1 MMSLI
6 SLRWRLIWSLILLQV
21 VVGSLVLGGFIGL
34 AWVLGRVVDETGQ
47 ETVAVIQRA
56 LSRDAQGQLTM
67 APTHEFQRL
76 QKADPPFWFIARDAK
91 GQEVRQGDVPPK
103 YAALIGALDGLERLG
118 IEPAADNTQPKA
130 RFERV
135 ESSAGPVNVLAQTG
149 GPLTVKNTL
158 KGTGIVFLILV
169 APMALLTSL
178 GVILATPFVVKRGL
192 RGVVATAEHAESID
206 VHERTTRLPLDN
218 VASEIRPLVNAVN
231 RAFDRLNEGYDR
243 QERFLADAAHELR
256 TPITTLQIHLEGLP
270 SGPLKVNLMQAS
282 ARLAT
287 LAEQLLDLQ
296 RLDHIASHD
305 QQVDLKAL
313 CERAAA
319 DIALLA
325 IMNRCTLSVDAPR
338 TLMVR
343 GDAPSLERALANL
356 IQNAIEHG
364 GQGCDIQVR
373 LSEPSCIEVLDSGPG
388 IPEADRERVV
398 APFHRLVPRGRGAGL
413 GLHLVAEVARLHGGQ
428 LTIGSS
434 ESGGAKMRLELNLDD
449 RTLGSLVRKTTAPRL
464 VPASPRL

>member
-1 MMSLI
+1 MSLL
-6 SLRWRLIWSLILLQV
+6 SLRWRLIWSLIMLQV
-21 VVGSLVLGGFIGL
+21 VVGSLVMGGFLGL
-34 AWVLGRVVDETGQ
+34 AWSLGRVVDETGQ
-47 ETVAVIQRA
+47 ETVAAIQRA
-56 LSRDAQGQLTM
+56 LVRGADGTLSAE
-67 APTHEFQRL
+67 PTPELQRL
-76 QKADPPFWFIARDAK
+76 QKADPPLWFIVRDEHGAQLRHGEVPAGYARLFEGLLG
-91 GQEVRQGDVPPK
+91 GQG
-103 YAALIGALDGLERLG
+103 G
-118 IEPAADNTQPKA
+118 IERVAVNPENDSTRPKA

-135 ESSAGPVNVLAQTG
+135 VSRAGPVEVMAQTG
-149 GPLTVKNTL
+149 GPLTVRNTL
-158 KGTGIVFLILV
+158 KGTGIAFLFLV
-169 APMALLTSL
+169 APMALVTCL

-192 RGVVATAEHAESID
+192 KGVVATAEHAEGID
-206 VHERTTRLPLDN
+206 VHERTTRLPLAN

-256 TPITTLQIHLEGLP
+256 TPITTLQIHIEGLP
-270 SGPLKVNLMQAS
+270 NDLLKVKLMQAS

-296 RLDHIASHD
+296 RLDRIASQD
-305 QQVDLKAL
+305 RQQVDLKAL
-313 CERAAA
+313 CERMAA
-319 DIALLA
+319 DIAPLA
-325 IMNRCTLSVDAPR
+325 VMNRCTLSVDAPR
-338 TLMVR
+338 PLWVR

-373 LSEPSCIEVLDSGPG
+373 LWEPSGFEVLDSGPG

-434 ESGGAKMRLELNLDD
+434 ESGGAKMRFELNL
-449 RTLGSLVRKTTAPRL
+449 GA
-464 VPASPRL
+464 

>member
-1 MMSLI
+1 MTLS
-6 SLRWRLIWSLILLQV
+6 SLRWQLIWSLILLQV

-56 LSRDAQGQLTM
+56 AARDAGGKLVMEQTAELK
-67 APTHEFQRL
+67 RL
-76 QKADPPFWFIARDAK
+76 AEADASFWFIARDPA
-91 GQEVRQGDVPPK
+91 GNEVRHGEVPPR
-103 YAALIGALDGLERLG
+103 YDTLMNSFDGLSRMS
-118 IEPAADNTQPKA
+118 IEPANDNTQPKA
-130 RFERV
+130 RFERMDTA
-135 ESSAGPVNVLAQTG
+135 AGPLDVMARTG
-149 GPLTVKNTL
+149 APLTMKNTL
-158 KGTGIVFLILV
+158 KGTGLVFLFLV
-169 APMALLTSL
+169 APMALVTCL

-192 RGVVATAEHAESID
+192 KGVVATAGHAESID
-206 VHERTTRLPLDN
+206 VHERTTRLPLAN

-256 TPITTLQIHLEGLP
+256 TPITTLQIHIEGLP
-270 SGPLKVNLMQAS
+270 GDAPKVKLMQAS

-296 RLDHIASHD
+296 RLDRIVLHD
-305 QQVDLKAL
+305 HEPVDLKAL
-313 CERAAA
+313 CERVAG
-319 DIALLA
+319 DIAPLA
-325 IMNRCTLSVDAPR
+325 ILNRCTLSVDAPR
-338 TLMVR
+338 PLWVR
-343 GDAPSLERALANL
+343 GDAPSLERALTNL

-364 GQGCDIQVR
+364 GQGCDIEVR
-373 LSEPSCIEVLDSGPG
+373 LWEPSGFEVLDSGPG

-434 ESGGAKMRLELNLDD
+434 ESAGAKMRLELNLE
-449 RTLGSLVRKTTAPRL
+449 P
-464 VPASPRL
+464 

>member
-1 MMSLI
+1 MSLSLL

-56 LSRDAQGQLTM
+56 LTRDAAGKLIVV
-67 APTHEFQRL
+67 PTAEFLRL
-76 QKADPPFWFIARDAK
+76 QEGDPGFWFIARDAK
-91 GQEVRQGDVPPK
+91 GAEVRHGDMPPR
-103 YAALIGALDGLERLG
+103 YATLITTLDGMARTA
-118 IEPAADNTQPKA
+118 IEPEKDNTQPKA

-135 ESSAGPVNVLAQTG
+135 ETTAGPVNVLAQTG
-149 GPLTVKNTL
+149 SPLSVKNTL
-158 KGTGIVFLILV
+158 KGTGLVFLFLV

-192 RGVVATAEHAESID
+192 QGVVATAEHAEGID
-206 VHERTTRLPLDN
+206 VHERTTRLPLAN

-270 SGPLKVNLMQAS
+270 NDPLKVKLMQAS

-296 RLDHIASHD
+296 RLDHVVP
-305 QQVDLKAL
+305 QEQPVDLKAL
-313 CERAAA
+313 CERVAA
-319 DIALLA
+319 DIAPLA
-325 IMNRCTLSVDAPR
+325 IQNRCTLSVDAPQA
-338 TLMVR
+338 LMVR
-343 GDAPSLERALANL
+343 GDAPSLERALTNL

-373 LSEPSCIEVLDSGPG
+373 LCAPSCIEVLDSGPG
-388 IPEADRERVV
+388 IPEEDRERVV

-413 GLHLVAEVARLHGGQ
+413 GLHLVAEVARLHRGQ

-434 ESGGAKMRLELNLDD
+434 ESGGAKMRLELNLH
-449 RTLGSLVRKTTAPRL
+449 A
-464 VPASPRL
+464 

>member
-1 MMSLI
+1 MTVRLF

-21 VVGSLVLGGFIGL
+21 VVGSLVMGGFLGL
-34 AWVLGRVVDETGQ
+34 AWMLGRVVDENGQ
-47 ETVAVIQRA
+47 ETVAVIGRA
-56 LSRDAQGQLTM
+56 LVRGADGRLAAESTPELR
-67 APTHEFQRL
+67 RL
-76 QKADPPFWFIARDAK
+76 QEADPPLWFIARD
-91 GQEVRQGDVPPK
+91 GHGSQMRGGDVPSV
-103 YAALIGALDGLERLG
+103 YAALMNAFGDVDRVAINPED
-118 IEPAADNTQPKA
+118 DNTRPKA

-135 ESSAGPVNVLAQTG
+135 ETRAGPVAVMAQTG
-149 GPLTVKNTL
+149 GPLTMKNTL
-158 KGTGIVFLILV
+158 KGTGILFLWLV

-192 RGVVATAEHAESID
+192 QGVVATAEHAEGID
-206 VHERTTRLPLDN
+206 VHERTTRLPLAN

-256 TPITTLQIHLEGLP
+256 TPITTLQIHLDGLP
-270 SGPLKVNLMQAS
+270 NDPLKVKLMQAS

-296 RLDHIASHD
+296 RLDHIELHE

-313 CERAAA
+313 CERVVA
-319 DIALLA
+319 DIAPLA
-325 IMNRCTLSVDAPR
+325 IQNRCTLSVEAPQP
-338 TLMVR
+338 LMVR
-343 GDAPSLERALANL
+343 GDAPSLERALTNL

-364 GQGCDIQVR
+364 GQGCDIQIR
-373 LSEPSCIEVLDSGPG
+373 LCEPSCIEVLDSGPG

-413 GLHLVAEVARLHGGQ
+413 GLHLVAEVARLHRGQ

-434 ESGGAKMRLELNLDD
+434 ESGGAKMRLELNLH
-449 RTLGSLVRKTTAPRL
+449 A
-464 VPASPRL
+464 

>member
-1 MMSLI
+1 MSLSLL

-34 AWVLGRVVDETGQ
+34 AWVAGRMVDETGQ
-47 ETVAVIQRA
+47 ETIAVIQRA
-56 LSRDAQGQLTM
+56 LTRDAQGRLAV
-67 APTHEFQRL
+67 APTSEIRRL
-76 QKADPPFWFIARDAK
+76 DQADGPFWFIARDAA
-91 GQEVRQGDVPPK
+91 GSEVRHGDVPAK
-103 YAALIGALDGLERLG
+103 YADLATTLDGIERLT
-118 IEPAADNTQPKA
+118 IDPSKDNTQPKA

-135 ESSAGPVNVLAQTG
+135 ETDATGPVNVVVQTG
-149 GPLTVKNTL
+149 APLTVKTTL
-158 KGTGIVFLILV
+158 KGTGLVFLFLV
-169 APMALLTSL
+169 APMALVTCL

-192 RGVVATAEHAESID
+192 KGVVATAEHAESID
-206 VHERTTRLPLDN
+206 VHERTTRLPLAN

-256 TPITTLQIHLEGLP
+256 TPITTLQIHLERLP
-270 SGPLKVNLMQAS
+270 YDPLKVKLKQAS

-296 RLDHIASHD
+296 RLDRIASHD
-305 QQVDLKAL
+305 AQVDLKPL
-313 CERAAA
+313 CERVAA
-319 DIALLA
+319 DIAPLA

-338 TLMVR
+338 PLLVR
-343 GDAPSLERALANL
+343 GDAPSLERALTNL

-373 LSEPSCIEVLDSGPG
+373 LWEPSGFEVLDSGPG

-434 ESGGAKMRLELNLDD
+434 ESGGARMRLELNLD
-449 RTLGSLVRKTTAPRL
+449 A
-464 VPASPRL
+464 

>member
-1 MMSLI
+1 MRQGLL

-21 VVGSLVLGGFIGL
+21 VVGTLVMGGFLGL

-47 ETVAVIQRA
+47 ETIAVIQRA
-56 LSRDAQGQLTM
+56 LARGPDGQLVIE
-67 APTHEFQRL
+67 PTPEVQRL
-76 QKADPPFWFIARDAK
+76 READPPFWFIARDEK
-91 GQEVRQGDVPPK
+91 GSEVRNGEVPAI
-103 YAALIGALDGLERLG
+103 YAALFDSLDGMERMA
-118 IEPAADNTQPKA
+118 INPESDNTRPKA

-135 ESSAGPVNVLAQTG
+135 ETRAGPVALMTQTG

-158 KGTGIVFLILV
+158 KGTGIAFLFLV
-169 APMALLTSL
+169 APMALVTCL

-192 RGVVATAEHAESID
+192 KGVVATAEHAESID
-206 VHERTTRLPLDN
+206 VHERTTRLPLAN

-256 TPITTLQIHLEGLP
+256 TPITTLQIHLEGLQD
-270 SGPLKVNLMQAS
+270 GPLKVKLMQAS

-296 RLDHIASHD
+296 RLDRIAAHD
-305 QQVDLKAL
+305 QQQVDLKAL
-313 CERAAA
+313 CERVAG
-319 DIALLA
+319 DIAPLA
-325 IMNRCTLSVDAPR
+325 IMNRCTLSVEAPR
-338 TLMVR
+338 PLWVR
-343 GDAPSLERALANL
+343 GDAPSLERALSNL

-364 GQGCDIQVR
+364 GRGCDIQVR
-373 LSEPSCIEVLDSGPG
+373 LWEPSGFEVLDSGPG

-434 ESGGAKMRLELNLDD
+434 ESGGAKMRLELNLD
-449 RTLGSLVRKTTAPRL
+449 L
-464 VPASPRL
+464 

>member
-1 MMSLI
+1 MSFSLL

-47 ETVAVIQRA
+47 ETVAVVQRA
-56 LSRDAQGQLTM
+56 LARGADGRLAIV
-67 APTHEFQRL
+67 PTPEFERL
-76 QKADPPFWFIARDAK
+76 EKADPSFWFIARDP
-91 GQEVRQGDVPPK
+91 GGIEVRHGDVPAR
-103 YAALIGALDGLERLG
+103 YAALVTALDGMHRTS
-118 IEPAADNTQPKA
+118 IEPEKDNTQPKA

-135 ESSAGPVNVLAQTG
+135 ETSAGPLNVVVQTG
-149 GPLTVKNTL
+149 SPLSVKNTL
-158 KGTGIVFLILV
+158 KGTGIVFLFLV

-192 RGVVATAEHAESID
+192 KGVVATAEHAEGID
-206 VHERTTRLPLDN
+206 VHERTTRLPLAN

-270 SGPLKVNLMQAS
+270 NDPLKVKLMQAS

-296 RLDHIASHD
+296 RLDHSVPQD
-305 QQVDLKAL
+305 QQVELKSL
-313 CERAAA
+313 CERVAA
-319 DIALLA
+319 DIAPLA
-325 IMNRCTLSVDAPR
+325 IQNRCTLSVEATQPL
-338 TLMVR
+338 TVR
-343 GDAPSLERALANL
+343 GDAPSLERALTNL

-373 LSEPSCIEVLDSGPG
+373 LCAPSCIEVLDSGPG

-413 GLHLVAEVARLHGGQ
+413 GLHLVAEVARLHRGQ

-434 ESGGAKMRLELNLDD
+434 ESGGAKMRLELNLD
-449 RTLGSLVRKTTAPRL
+449 G
-464 VPASPRL
+464 

>member
-1 MMSLI
+1 MSLSLL

-34 AWVLGRVVDETGQ
+34 AWVAGRMVDETGQ
-47 ETVAVIQRA
+47 ETIAVIQRA
-56 LSRDAQGQLTM
+56 LMRDAQGRLAV
-67 APTHEFQRL
+67 APTSEIRRL
-76 QKADPPFWFIARDAK
+76 DQADGPFWFIARDAA
-91 GQEVRQGDVPPK
+91 GSEVRHGDVPAK
-103 YAALIGALDGLERLG
+103 YADLATTLDGIERLT
-118 IEPAADNTQPKA
+118 IDPSKDNTQPKA

-135 ESSAGPVNVLAQTG
+135 ETDATGPVNVVVQTG
-149 GPLTVKNTL
+149 APLTVKTTL
-158 KGTGIVFLILV
+158 KGTGLVFLFLV
-169 APMALLTSL
+169 APMALVTCL

-192 RGVVATAEHAESID
+192 KGVVATAEHAESID
-206 VHERTTRLPLDN
+206 VHERTTRLPLAN
-218 VASEIRPLVNAVN
+218 VASEIRPLVNA
-231 RAFDRLNEGYDR
+231 DR

-256 TPITTLQIHLEGLP
+256 TPITTLQIHLERLP
-270 SGPLKVNLMQAS
+270 YDPLKVKLKQAS

-296 RLDHIASHD
+296 RLDRIASHD
-305 QQVDLKAL
+305 AQVDLKPL
-313 CERAAA
+313 CERVAA
-319 DIALLA
+319 DIAPLA

-338 TLMVR
+338 PLLVR
-343 GDAPSLERALANL
+343 GDAPSLERALTNL

-373 LSEPSCIEVLDSGPG
+373 LWEPSGFEVLDSGPG

-434 ESGGAKMRLELNLDD
+434 ESGGARMRLELNLD
-449 RTLGSLVRKTTAPRL
+449 A
-464 VPASPRL
+464 

>member
-1 MMSLI
+1 MTLSLL

-21 VVGSLVLGGFIGL
+21 VVGSLVMGGFLGL

-47 ETVAVIQRA
+47 ETVTVIQRA
-56 LSRDAQGQLTM
+56 LARGPDGQLVVE
-67 APTHEFQRL
+67 PTAEVQRL
-76 QKADPPFWFIARDAK
+76 QKADPPFWFIARDAH
-91 GQEVRQGDVPPK
+91 GSEVRSGDVPSA
-103 YAALIGALDGLERLG
+103 YSRLFNALGDMERMALNPED
-118 IEPAADNTQPKA
+118 DNTRPKA
-130 RFERV
+130 RFERAQTR
-135 ESSAGPVNVLAQTG
+135 AGLVAVMVQTG
-149 GPLTVKNTL
+149 GPLTVRNTL
-158 KGTGIVFLILV
+158 KGTGIAFLFLV
-169 APMALLTSL
+169 APMALVTCL

-192 RGVVATAEHAESID
+192 KGVVATAEHAESID
-206 VHERTTRLPLDN
+206 VHERTTRLPLAN

-256 TPITTLQIHLEGLP
+256 TPITTLQIHLEGLQD
-270 SGPLKVNLMQAS
+270 GPLKVKLMQAS

-296 RLDHIASHD
+296 RLDHVAVHD
-305 QQVDLKAL
+305 QQQVDLKAL
-313 CERAAA
+313 CERVAG
-319 DIALLA
+319 DIAPLA
-325 IMNRCTLSVDAPR
+325 IMNRCTLSVDAPQP
-338 TLMVR
+338 LWVR
-343 GDAPSLERALANL
+343 GDAPSLERALSNL

-373 LSEPSCIEVLDSGPG
+373 LWEPSGFEVLDSGPG
-388 IPEADRERVV
+388 IPAADRERVV

-434 ESGGAKMRLELNLDD
+434 ESGGAKMRLELNLD
-449 RTLGSLVRKTTAPRL
+449 A
-464 VPASPRL
+464 

>member
-1 MMSLI
+1 MSWGLGFL

-21 VVGSLVLGGFIGL
+21 VVGLLVMGGFLGL
-34 AWVLGRVVDETGQ
+34 AWALGRVVDETGQ
-47 ETVAVIQRA
+47 ETVAAIQRA
-56 LSRDAQGQLTM
+56 LVRGADGKLA
-67 APTHEFQRL
+67 AEPTPELQRL
-76 QKADPPFWFIARDAK
+76 QKADPPFWFIVRDGRGAELRH
-91 GQEVRQGDVPPK
+91 GEVPPEYLK
-103 YAALIGALDGLERLG
+103 LLGAFDGMDRVA
-118 IEPAADNTQPKA
+118 ISPEPDSTRPKA

-135 ESSAGPVNVLAQTG
+135 DSRAGPVAVMAQTG
-149 GPLTVKNTL
+149 GPLTVRNTL
-158 KGTGIVFLILV
+158 KGTGIAFLFLV
-169 APMALLTSL
+169 APMALVTCL

-192 RGVVATAEHAESID
+192 KGVVATAEHAEGID
-206 VHERTTRLPLDN
+206 VHERTTRLPLAN

-231 RAFDRLNEGYDR
+231 RAFDRLNQGYDR

-256 TPITTLQIHLEGLP
+256 TPITTLQINIEGLP
-270 SGPLKVNLMQAS
+270 HDPLKVKLMQAS

-296 RLDHIASHD
+296 RLDRIAA
-305 QQVDLKAL
+305 QEWPKVDLKAL
-313 CERAAA
+313 CERMAG
-319 DIALLA
+319 DIAPLA

-338 TLMVR
+338 PLWVR

-373 LSEPSCIEVLDSGPG
+373 LWEPSGFEVLDSGPG

-413 GLHLVAEVARLHGGQ
+413 CE
-428 LTIGSS
+428 
-434 ESGGAKMRLELNLDD
+434 
-449 RTLGSLVRKTTAPRL
+449 PRCAQA
-464 VPASPRL
+464 VVCFST

>member
-1 MMSLI
+1 MSLSLL

-21 VVGSLVLGGFIGL
+21 VVGSLVMGGFLGL
-34 AWVLGRVVDETGQ
+34 AWALGRVVDETGQ
-47 ETVAVIQRA
+47 ETVAAIQRA
-56 LSRDAQGQLTM
+56 LVRDAAGKL
-67 APTHEFQRL
+67 AAEPTPELQQL
-76 QKADPPFWFIARDAK
+76 QKSDPPFWFVVRD
-91 GQEVRQGDVPPK
+91 GRGEELRHGVVPPEYLK
-103 YAALIGALDGLERLG
+103 LLDAFDGLDRVA
-118 IEPAADNTQPKA
+118 INPEPDSTRPKS

-135 ESSAGPVNVLAQTG
+135 ESRAGPVAVMAQTG

-158 KGTGIVFLILV
+158 KGTGIAFLFLV
-169 APMALLTSL
+169 APMALVTCL

-192 RGVVATAEHAESID
+192 KGVVATAEHAEGID
-206 VHERTTRLPLDN
+206 VHERTTRLPLAN

-256 TPITTLQIHLEGLP
+256 TPITTLQINIEGLP
-270 SGPLKVNLMQAS
+270 SDPLKVKLMQAS

-296 RLDHIASHD
+296 RLDRIASQD
-305 QQVDLKAL
+305 RQQIDLKAL
-313 CERAAA
+313 CERMAG
-319 DIALLA
+319 DIAPLA

-338 TLMVR
+338 PLWVR
-343 GDAPSLERALANL
+343 GDAPSLERALTNL

-364 GQGCDIQVR
+364 GPGCDIQVR
-373 LSEPSCIEVLDSGPG
+373 LWEPSGFEVLDSGPG

-434 ESGGAKMRLELNLDD
+434 ESGGAKMRLELNLV
-449 RTLGSLVRKTTAPRL
+449 G
-464 VPASPRL
+464 

>member
-1 MMSLI
+1 MSLL

-21 VVGSLVLGGFIGL
+21 VVGLLVMGGFLGL
-34 AWVLGRVVDETGQ
+34 AWALGRVVDETGQ
-47 ETVAVIQRA
+47 ETVAAIQRA
-56 LSRDAQGQLTM
+56 LVRGADGKLSAE
-67 APTHEFQRL
+67 PTPELQRL
-76 QKADPPFWFIARDAK
+76 QQADPPFWFIVRDGRGAQLRH
-91 GQEVRQGDVPPK
+91 GEVPPE
-103 YAALIGALDGLERLG
+103 YLRLLDAFDGMDRVA
-118 IEPAADNTQPKA
+118 ISPEPDSTRPKA

-135 ESSAGPVNVLAQTG
+135 DSRAGPVVVMAQTG
-149 GPLTVKNTL
+149 GPLTVRNTI
-158 KGTGIVFLILV
+158 KGTGIAFLFLV
-169 APMALLTSL
+169 APMALVTCL

-192 RGVVATAEHAESID
+192 KGVVATAERAESID
-206 VHERTTRLPLDN
+206 VHERTTRLPLAN

-256 TPITTLQIHLEGLP
+256 TPITTLQINIEGLP
-270 SGPLKVNLMQAS
+270 ADPLKVKLMQAC

-296 RLDHIASHD
+296 RLDHIALHD
-305 QQVDLKAL
+305 QQPVDLKAL
-313 CERAAA
+313 CERVAG
-319 DIALLA
+319 DIAPLA
-325 IMNRCTLSVDAPR
+325 IMNRCTLSVEAAR
-338 TLMVR
+338 ALWVR
-343 GDAPSLERALANL
+343 GDAPSLERALTNL

-373 LSEPSCIEVLDSGPG
+373 LWEPSGFEVLDSGPG
-388 IPEADRERVV
+388 IPPAERERVV

-434 ESGGAKMRLELNLDD
+434 ESGGAKMRLELNL
-449 RTLGSLVRKTTAPRL
+449 GA
-464 VPASPRL
+464 

>member
-1 MMSLI
+1 MRLF

-21 VVGSLVLGGFIGL
+21 VVGSLVLGGFLGL
-34 AWVLGRVVDETGQ
+34 AWMLGRVVDENGQ
-47 ETVAVIQRA
+47 ETVAMIGRA
-56 LSRDAQGQLTM
+56 MVRGADGRLAIE
-67 APTHEFQRL
+67 PTRELRRL
-76 QKADPPFWFIARDAK
+76 QQADPPLWFIARDER
-91 GQEVRQGDVPPK
+91 GSEVRSGDVPPV
-103 YAALIGALDGLERLG
+103 YAALMNAFGDVERVALNPEN
-118 IEPAADNTQPKA
+118 DNTRPKA

-135 ESSAGPVNVLAQTG
+135 DTRAGPVAVLAQTG
-149 GPLTVKNTL
+149 GPLTMENTL
-158 KGTGIVFLILV
+158 KGTGLLFLWLV

-192 RGVVATAEHAESID
+192 KGVVATAEHAESID
-206 VHERTTRLPLDN
+206 VHERTTRLPLAN

-270 SGPLKVNLMQAS
+270 NDPLKVKLMQAS

-296 RLDHIASHD
+296 RLDHVVL
-305 QQVDLKAL
+305 QEQPVDLKAL
-313 CERAAA
+313 CERVAA
-319 DIALLA
+319 DIAPLA
-325 IMNRCTLSVDAPR
+325 IQNRCTLSVDASQAL
-338 TLMVR
+338 TVR
-343 GDAPSLERALANL
+343 GDAPSLERALTNL

-364 GQGCDIQVR
+364 GQGCDIEVR
-373 LSEPSCIEVLDSGPG
+373 LCEPSCIEVLDSGPG

-413 GLHLVAEVARLHGGQ
+413 GLHLVAEVARLHRGQ

-434 ESGGAKMRLELNLDD
+434 ESGGAKMRLELNL
-449 RTLGSLVRKTTAPRL
+449 SA
-464 VPASPRL
+464 

>member
-1 MMSLI
+1 MSLGLI
-6 SLRWRLIWSLILLQV
+6 SLRWRLIWSLILLQL
-21 VVGSLVLGGFIGL
+21 VVGSLVVGGFVGL

-56 LSRDAQGQLTM
+56 LARDTEGRLAVVSTP
-67 APTHEFQRL
+67 AFVRL
-76 QKADPPFWFIARDAK
+76 QEDDPSFWFIARDAK
-91 GQEVRQGDVPPK
+91 GAEVRHGDVPPR
-103 YAALIGALDGLERLG
+103 YAALVVTLDGIARTA
-118 IEPAADNTQPKA
+118 IEPEENNTQPKA

-135 ESSAGPVNVLAQTG
+135 ETAAGPVNLLVQTG
-149 GPLTVKNTL
+149 SPLSLKNTL
-158 KGTGIVFLILV
+158 KGTGLVFLWLV

-192 RGVVATAEHAESID
+192 RGVVATAEHAEGID

-256 TPITTLQIHLEGLP
+256 TPITTLQIHLAGLP
-270 SGPLKVNLMQAS
+270 NDPIKVKLMQAS

-296 RLDHIASHD
+296 RLDHSVALD
-305 QQVDLKAL
+305 QQVELKAL
-313 CERAAA
+313 CERVAA
-319 DIALLA
+319 DIAPLA
-325 IMNRCTLSVDAPR
+325 IQNRCTLSVDAPR
-338 TLMVR
+338 PLVVR
-343 GDAPSLERALANL
+343 GDAPSLERALSNL

-364 GQGCDIQVR
+364 GPGCDIEVR
-373 LSEPSCIEVLDSGPG
+373 LCEPSCIEVLDSGPG
-388 IPEADRERVV
+388 IPEAERERVV

-413 GLHLVAEVARLHGGQ
+413 GLHLVAEVARLHRGQ
-428 LTIGSS
+428 LSIGSS
-434 ESGGAKMRLELNLDD
+434 ESGGAKMRLELNLD
-449 RTLGSLVRKTTAPRL
+449 A
-464 VPASPRL
+464 

>member
-1 MMSLI
+1 MSWGLSFL

-21 VVGSLVLGGFIGL
+21 VVGLLVMGGFLGL
-34 AWVLGRVVDETGQ
+34 AWSLGRVVDETGQ
-47 ETVAVIQRA
+47 ETVAAIQRA
-56 LSRDAQGQLTM
+56 LVRGADGKLSAE
-67 APTHEFQRL
+67 PTPELQRL
-76 QKADPPFWFIARDAK
+76 QKADPPFWFIVRDDHGAELRH
-91 GQEVRQGDVPPK
+91 GAVPPE
-103 YAALIGALDGLERLG
+103 YPALLAAFGGMERVA
-118 IEPAADNTQPKA
+118 INPEPDSTRPKA

-135 ESSAGPVNVLAQTG
+135 DSRAGPVAVMAQTG
-149 GPLTVKNTL
+149 GPLTVRNTL
-158 KGTGIVFLILV
+158 KGTGIAFLFLV
-169 APMALLTSL
+169 APMALVTCL

-192 RGVVATAEHAESID
+192 KGVVATAEHAEGID
-206 VHERTTRLPLDN
+206 VHERTTRLPLAN

-256 TPITTLQIHLEGLP
+256 TPITTLQINIDGLP
-270 SGPLKVNLMQAS
+270 HDPLKVKLMQAS

-296 RLDHIASHD
+296 RLDRIAA
-305 QQVDLKAL
+305 QEWPQVDLKAL
-313 CERAAA
+313 CERMAG
-319 DIALLA
+319 DIAPLA
-325 IMNRCTLSVDAPR
+325 IMNRCTLSVDAQR
-338 TLMVR
+338 ALWVR

-373 LSEPSCIEVLDSGPG
+373 LWEPSGFEVLDSGPG

-434 ESGGAKMRLELNLDD
+434 ESGGAKMRLELNL
-449 RTLGSLVRKTTAPRL
+449 GA
-464 VPASPRL
+464 

>member
-1 MMSLI
+1 MSVGLSLL

-21 VVGSLVLGGFIGL
+21 VVGLLVMGGFLGL

-47 ETVAVIQRA
+47 ETVAAIQRA
-56 LSRDAQGQLTM
+56 LVRGADGKLSAE
-67 APTHEFQRL
+67 PTPELQRL
-76 QKADPPFWFIARDAK
+76 QKADPPFWFIVRDGRGAELRH
-91 GQEVRQGDVPPK
+91 GEVPPE
-103 YAALIGALDGLERLG
+103 YLRLLAAFDGLDRVA
-118 IEPAADNTQPKA
+118 ISPEPDSTRPKA

-135 ESSAGPVNVLAQTG
+135 DSRAGPVSVMAQTG
-149 GPLTVKNTL
+149 GPLTVRNTL
-158 KGTGIVFLILV
+158 KGTGIAFLFLV
-169 APMALLTSL
+169 APMALVTCL

-192 RGVVATAEHAESID
+192 KGVVATAEHAEGID
-206 VHERTTRLPLDN
+206 VHERTTRLPLAN

-256 TPITTLQIHLEGLP
+256 TPITTLQINIEGLP
-270 SGPLKVNLMQAS
+270 HDPLKVKLMQAS

-296 RLDHIASHD
+296 RLDRIAA
-305 QQVDLKAL
+305 QEWPQVDLKAL
-313 CERAAA
+313 CERMAG
-319 DIALLA
+319 DIAPLA

-338 TLMVR
+338 PLWVR

-373 LSEPSCIEVLDSGPG
+373 LWEPSGFEVLDSGPG

-434 ESGGAKMRLELNLDD
+434 ESGGAKMRLELNL
-449 RTLGSLVRKTTAPRL
+449 GA
-464 VPASPRL
+464 

>member
-1 MMSLI
+1 MSLGLSLL

-21 VVGSLVLGGFIGL
+21 VVGLLVMGGFLGL

-47 ETVAVIQRA
+47 ETVAAIQRA
-56 LSRDAQGQLTM
+56 LVRSADGRLSAE
-67 APTHEFQRL
+67 PTPELQRL
-76 QKADPPFWFIARDAK
+76 QKAHPPLWFIVRDGRGAELRH
-91 GQEVRQGDVPPK
+91 GEVPPEYLK
-103 YAALIGALDGLERLG
+103 LLAAFDGLERVA
-118 IEPAADNTQPKA
+118 INPEPDSTRPKA

-135 ESSAGPVNVLAQTG
+135 DSRAGPVSVMAQTG
-149 GPLTVKNTL
+149 GPLTVRNTL
-158 KGTGIVFLILV
+158 KGTGIAFLFLV
-169 APMALLTSL
+169 APMALVTCL

-192 RGVVATAEHAESID
+192 KGVVATAEHAEGID
-206 VHERTTRLPLDN
+206 VHERTTRLPLAN

-256 TPITTLQIHLEGLP
+256 TPITTLQINIEGLP
-270 SGPLKVNLMQAS
+270 HDPLKVKLMQAS

-296 RLDHIASHD
+296 RLDRIAA
-305 QQVDLKAL
+305 QEWPQVDLKAL
-313 CERAAA
+313 CERMAG
-319 DIALLA
+319 DIAPLA

-338 TLMVR
+338 PLWVR

-373 LSEPSCIEVLDSGPG
+373 LWEPSGFEVLDSGPG

-434 ESGGAKMRLELNLDD
+434 ESGGAKMRLELNL
-449 RTLGSLVRKTTAPRL
+449 GA
-464 VPASPRL
+464 

>member
-1 MMSLI
+1 MSLSLL

-56 LSRDAQGQLTM
+56 LTRDATGKLIVV
-67 APTHEFQRL
+67 PTAEFLRL
-76 QKADPPFWFIARDAK
+76 QNGDPSFWFIARDAK
-91 GQEVRQGDVPPK
+91 GAEVRHGDVPPK
-103 YAALIGALDGLERLG
+103 YATLMTTLDGMARIA
-118 IEPAADNTQPKA
+118 IEPEKDNTQPKA

-135 ESSAGPVNVLAQTG
+135 ETTAGPVNVLAQTG
-149 GPLTVKNTL
+149 SPLSVKNTL
-158 KGTGIVFLILV
+158 KGTGLVFLFLV

-192 RGVVATAEHAESID
+192 QGVVATAEHAEGID
-206 VHERTTRLPLDN
+206 VHERTTRLPLAN

-270 SGPLKVNLMQAS
+270 NDPLKVKLMQAS

-296 RLDHIASHD
+296 RLDHVVP
-305 QQVDLKAL
+305 QEQPVDLKAL
-313 CERAAA
+313 CERVAA
-319 DIALLA
+319 DIAPLA
-325 IMNRCTLSVDAPR
+325 IQNRCTLSVDAPQA
-338 TLMVR
+338 LMVR
-343 GDAPSLERALANL
+343 GDAPSLERALTNL

-364 GQGCDIQVR
+364 GQGCDIEVR
-373 LSEPSCIEVLDSGPG
+373 LCAPSCIEVLDSGPG
-388 IPEADRERVV
+388 IPEEDRERVV

-413 GLHLVAEVARLHGGQ
+413 GLHLVAEVARLHRGQ

-434 ESGGAKMRLELNLDD
+434 ESGGAKMRLELNLH
-449 RTLGSLVRKTTAPRL
+449 A
-464 VPASPRL
+464 

>member
-1 MMSLI
+1 MTLSPSLL
-6 SLRWRLIWSLILLQV
+6 SLRWQLIWSLILLQV
-21 VVGSLVLGGFIGL
+21 VVGTLVMGGFLGL
-34 AWVLGRVVDETGQ
+34 AWALGRVVDETGQ
-47 ETVAVIQRA
+47 ETVAAIRRA
-56 LSRDAQGQLTM
+56 VTRDADGRL
-67 APTHEFQRL
+67 AVEPTRDVL
-76 QKADPPFWFIARDAK
+76 SLRNADPPFWFIARDAS
-91 GQEVRQGDVPPK
+91 GAEVRQGQVPAR
-103 YAALIGALDGLERLG
+103 YAALLDNLGGMERMA
-118 IEPAADNTQPKA
+118 IDAEEDNTRPKA

-135 ESSAGPVNVLAQTG
+135 DTRAGPVAVLAQTG

-158 KGTGIVFLILV
+158 KGTGIAFLFLV
-169 APMALLTSL
+169 APMALVTCL

-192 RGVVATAEHAESID
+192 EGVVATAGHAESID
-206 VHERTTRLPLDN
+206 VHERTTRLPLAN

-256 TPITTLQIHLEGLP
+256 TPITTLQIHIEGLP
-270 SGPLKVNLMQAS
+270 NDPLKVKLRQAS

-296 RLDHIASHD
+296 RLDRIALHER
-305 QQVDLKAL
+305 QPVDLKAL
-313 CERAAA
+313 CERVAG
-319 DIALLA
+319 DIAPLA

-338 TLMVR
+338 PLWVR
-343 GDAPSLERALANL
+343 GDAPSLERALTNL

-364 GQGCDIQVR
+364 GPGCDIEVR
-373 LSEPSCIEVLDSGPG
+373 LAQPSGFEVLDSGPG
-388 IPEADRERVV
+388 IAEADRERVV

-434 ESGGAKMRLELNLDD
+434 ESGGAKMRLELNL
-449 RTLGSLVRKTTAPRL
+449 LEA
-464 VPASPRL
+464 

>member
-1 MMSLI
+1 MTVRLF

-21 VVGSLVLGGFIGL
+21 VVGSLVMGGFLGL
-34 AWVLGRVVDETGQ
+34 AWMLGRVVDESGQ
-47 ETVAVIQRA
+47 ETVAVIGRA
-56 LSRDAQGQLTM
+56 LVRGADGRLAIESTPELR
-67 APTHEFQRL
+67 RL
-76 QKADPPFWFIARDAK
+76 QEADPPLWFVARD
-91 GQEVRQGDVPPK
+91 GHGSEMRGGDVPPV
-103 YAALIGALDGLERLG
+103 YAALMNALGKVDRVAINPED
-118 IEPAADNTQPKA
+118 DNTRPKA

-135 ESSAGPVNVLAQTG
+135 ETRAGPVAVMAQTG
-149 GPLTVKNTL
+149 GPLTMKNTL
-158 KGTGIVFLILV
+158 KGTGILFLWLV

-192 RGVVATAEHAESID
+192 QGVVATAEHAESID
-206 VHERTTRLPLDN
+206 VHERTTRLPLAN

-256 TPITTLQIHLEGLP
+256 TPITTLQIHLDGLP
-270 SGPLKVNLMQAS
+270 NDPLKVKLMQAS

-296 RLDHIASHD
+296 RLDHIELHD

-313 CERAAA
+313 CERVAA
-319 DIALLA
+319 DIAPLA
-325 IMNRCTLSVDAPR
+325 IQNRCTLSVVASQP
-338 TLMVR
+338 LMVR
-343 GDAPSLERALANL
+343 GDAPSLERALTNL

-373 LSEPSCIEVLDSGPG
+373 LCEPSCIEVLDSGPG

-413 GLHLVAEVARLHGGQ
+413 GLHLVAEVARLHRGQ
-428 LTIGSS
+428 LTIGSG
-434 ESGGAKMRLELNLDD
+434 ESGGAKMRLELNLD
-449 RTLGSLVRKTTAPRL
+449 A
-464 VPASPRL
+464 

>member
-1 MMSLI
+1 MGLSLI

-21 VVGSLVLGGFIGL
+21 VASLLVMGGFLGL
-34 AWVLGRVVDETGQ
+34 AWTLGRVVDETGQ
-47 ETVAVIQRA
+47 ETVATIQRA
-56 LSRDAQGQLTM
+56 LTRDAGGRLVM
-67 APTHEFQRL
+67 EPTWEVRHL
-76 QKADPPFWFIARDAK
+76 QEADPPLWFIARD
-91 GQEVRQGDVPPK
+91 GHGSELRQGDVPPA
-103 YAALIGALDGLERLG
+103 YAALMNALDGMERLA
-118 IEPAADNTQPKA
+118 IDSEPDNTRPKV

-135 ESSAGPVNVLAQTG
+135 ETRAGPVAVMTQTG

-158 KGTGIVFLILV
+158 RGTGIAFLFLV
-169 APMALLTSL
+169 APMALATCL

-192 RGVVATAEHAESID
+192 KGVVATAEHAESID
-206 VHERTTRLPLDN
+206 VHERTTRLPLAN

-270 SGPLKVNLMQAS
+270 DGPLKVKLMQAS

-296 RLDHIASHD
+296 RLGHIATTQD
-305 QQVDLKAL
+305 LQQVDLKSL
-313 CERAAA
+313 CERVAG
-319 DIALLA
+319 DIAPLA

-338 TLMVR
+338 PLWVR
-343 GDAPSLERALANL
+343 GDAPSLERALSNL

-373 LSEPSCIEVLDSGPG
+373 LSQPSGFEVLDSGPG

-434 ESGGAKMRLELNLDD
+434 ESGGAKMRLELNL
-449 RTLGSLVRKTTAPRL
+449 VA
-464 VPASPRL
+464 

>member
-1 MMSLI
+1 MTLSLL

-21 VVGSLVLGGFIGL
+21 VVGSLVMGGFLGL

-47 ETVAVIQRA
+47 ETVTVIQRA
-56 LSRDAQGQLTM
+56 LARGPDGQLVVE
-67 APTHEFQRL
+67 PTSEVQRL
-76 QKADPPFWFIARDAK
+76 QKADPPFWFIARDAH
-91 GQEVRQGDVPPK
+91 GSEVRSGDVPPA
-103 YAALIGALDGLERLG
+103 YSTLFNALGDMERMALNPED
-118 IEPAADNTQPKA
+118 DNTRPKA
-130 RFERV
+130 RFERAQTR
-135 ESSAGPVNVLAQTG
+135 AGLVAVMVQTG
-149 GPLTVKNTL
+149 GPLTVRNTL
-158 KGTGIVFLILV
+158 KGTGIAFLFLV
-169 APMALLTSL
+169 APMALVTCL

-192 RGVVATAEHAESID
+192 KGVVATAEHAESID
-206 VHERTTRLPLDN
+206 VHERTTRLPLAN

-256 TPITTLQIHLEGLP
+256 TPITTLQIHLEGLQD
-270 SGPLKVNLMQAS
+270 GPLKVKLMHAS

-296 RLDHIASHD
+296 RLDHVAVHD
-305 QQVDLKAL
+305 QQQVDLKAL
-313 CERAAA
+313 CERVAG
-319 DIALLA
+319 DIAPLA
-325 IMNRCTLSVDAPR
+325 IMKRGTLSVDAPR
-338 TLMVR
+338 PLWVR
-343 GDAPSLERALANL
+343 GDAPSLERALSNL

-373 LSEPSCIEVLDSGPG
+373 LWEPSGFEVLDSGPG
-388 IPEADRERVV
+388 IPAADRERVV

-434 ESGGAKMRLELNLDD
+434 ESGGAKMRLELNLD
-449 RTLGSLVRKTTAPRL
+449 A
-464 VPASPRL
+464 

>member
-1 MMSLI
+1 MKQGRLSLL
-6 SLRWRLIWSLILLQV
+6 SLRWQLIWSLILLQV
-21 VVGSLVLGGFIGL
+21 VVGALVMGGFLGL

-47 ETVAVIQRA
+47 ETIKAIQRA
-56 LSRDAQGQLTM
+56 LVH
-67 APTHEFQRL
+67 APDGKLAIEPTPEVQRL
-76 QKADPPFWFIARDAK
+76 READPPFWFVARDAK
-91 GQEVRQGDVPPK
+91 GSEVRNGEVPAI
-103 YAALIGALDGLERLG
+103 YARLFDSLDGMERMAVDP
-118 IEPAADNTQPKA
+118 ESDNTRPKA

-135 ESSAGPVNVLAQTG
+135 ETRAGMVAVMTQTG
-149 GPLTVKNTL
+149 SPLTVKNTL
-158 KGTGIVFLILV
+158 KGTAIAFLFLV
-169 APMALLTSL
+169 APMALVTCL

-192 RGVVATAEHAESID
+192 KGVVATAEHAESID
-206 VHERTTRLPLDN
+206 VHERTTRLPLAN

-256 TPITTLQIHLEGLP
+256 TPITTLQIHLEGLQE
-270 SGPLKVNLMQAS
+270 GPLKVKLMQAS

-296 RLDHIASHD
+296 RLDHVAVHD
-305 QQVDLKAL
+305 RQQVDLKAL
-313 CERAAA
+313 CERVAG
-319 DIALLA
+319 DIAPLA
-325 IMNRCTLSVDAPR
+325 IMNRCTLSVEAPKP
-338 TLMVR
+338 LWVR
-343 GDAPSLERALANL
+343 GDAPSLERALSNL

-373 LSEPSCIEVLDSGPG
+373 LWEPSGFEVLDSGPG

-398 APFHRLVPRGRGAGL
+398 APFHRRVPRGRGAGL

-434 ESGGAKMRLELNLDD
+434 ESGGAKMRLELNL
-449 RTLGSLVRKTTAPRL
+449 LA
-464 VPASPRL
+464 

>member
-1 MMSLI
+1 MSLF

-34 AWVLGRVVDETGQ
+34 AWVLGRVVDETGE
-47 ETVAVIQRA
+47 ETIGVIQRA
-56 LSRDAQGQLTM
+56 RARSPDGRLVTL
-67 APTHEFQRL
+67 PTRELERL
-76 QKADPPFWFIARDAK
+76 QRADASFWFIARDPGGA
-91 GQEVRQGDVPPK
+91 EVRHGEVPPR
-103 YAALIGALDGLERLG
+103 YAVLVTTLDGIARSTL
-118 IEPAADNTQPKA
+118 EPAADNTQPKA

-135 ESSAGPVNVLAQTG
+135 ETSAGPVNVVTRTG
-149 GPLTVKNTL
+149 SPLTVKNTL
-158 KGTGIVFLILV
+158 KGTGIVFLFLV

-192 RGVVATAEHAESID
+192 RGVVATAEHAEGID

-256 TPITTLQIHLEGLP
+256 TPITTLQIHLDGLQ
-270 SGPLKVNLMQAS
+270 SGPLKVKLMQAS

-296 RLDHIASHD
+296 RLDRIAAHDD
-305 QQVDLKAL
+305 QQVGLKAL
-313 CERAAA
+313 CERVAA
-319 DIALLA
+319 DIAPLA
-325 IMNRCTLSVDAPR
+325 IMNRCTLSVDATRP
-338 TLMVR
+338 LMVR
-343 GDAPSLERALANL
+343 GDAPSLERALSNL

-364 GQGCDIQVR
+364 GQGCDIEVR
-373 LSEPSCIEVLDSGPG
+373 LWEPSGIEVLDSGPG
-388 IPEADRERVV
+388 IPEAERERVV

-434 ESGGAKMRLELNLDD
+434 ESGGARMRLELNLH
-449 RTLGSLVRKTTAPRL
+449 S
-464 VPASPRL
+464 

>member
-1 MMSLI
+1 MSLL

-34 AWVLGRVVDETGQ
+34 AWMLGRVVDESGQ

-56 LSRDAQGQLTM
+56 LAHDAGGRLVV
-67 APTHEFQRL
+67 APTTEFQRL
-76 QKADPPFWFIARDAK
+76 QNGDPTFWFIARDAR
-91 GQEVRQGDVPPK
+91 GAEVRYGDVPPR
-103 YAALIGALDGLERLG
+103 YATLVRTLDGIARTA
-118 IEPAADNTQPKA
+118 IEPENDNTQPKA

-135 ESSAGPVNVLAQTG
+135 ETPAGPVNVLAQTG
-149 GPLTVKNTL
+149 SPLSWKNTL
-158 KGTGIVFLILV
+158 KGTGLVFLWLV

-192 RGVVATAEHAESID
+192 KGVIATAEHAESID
-206 VHERTTRLPLDN
+206 VHERTTRLPLAN

-270 SGPLKVNLMQAS
+270 NDPLKVKLMQAS

-296 RLDHIASHD
+296 RLDHLVPQE

-313 CERAAA
+313 CERVAA
-319 DIALLA
+319 DIAPLA
-325 IMNRCTLSVDAPR
+325 IQNRCKLSVDAPQA
-338 TLMVR
+338 LMVR
-343 GDAPSLERALANL
+343 GDAPSLERALTNL

-364 GQGCDIQVR
+364 GQGCDIEVR
-373 LSEPSCIEVLDSGPG
+373 LCAPSCIEVLDSGPG

-413 GLHLVAEVARLHGGQ
+413 GLHLVAEVARLHRGQ

-434 ESGGAKMRLELNLDD
+434 ESGGAKMRLELNL
-449 RTLGSLVRKTTAPRL
+449 SA
-464 VPASPRL
+464 

>member
-1 MMSLI
+1 MSLS

-21 VVGSLVLGGFIGL
+21 VVGSLVLGGFLGL
-34 AWVLGRVVDETGQ
+34 AWALGRVVDENGQ
-47 ETVAVIQRA
+47 ETVAVIGRA
-56 LSRDAQGQLTM
+56 MVRGADGRLAIE
-67 APTHEFQRL
+67 PTRELRGL
-76 QKADPPFWFIARDAK
+76 QQADPPLWFIAHDEH
-91 GQEVRQGDVPPK
+91 GSEVRSGDVPSV
-103 YAALIGALDGLERLG
+103 YAALMNAFGGVERVALNPED
-118 IEPAADNTQPKA
+118 DNTRPKA

-135 ESSAGPVNVLAQTG
+135 ETRAGPVAVMAQTG
-149 GPLTVKNTL
+149 GPLTMKNTL
-158 KGTGIVFLILV
+158 KGTGLLFLWLV

-192 RGVVATAEHAESID
+192 KGVVATAEHAESID
-206 VHERTTRLPLDN
+206 VHERTTRLPLAN

-270 SGPLKVNLMQAS
+270 NDPLKVKLMQAS

-296 RLDHIASHD
+296 RLDHVVP
-305 QQVDLKAL
+305 QEQPVDLKAL
-313 CERAAA
+313 CERVAA
-319 DIALLA
+319 DIAPLA
-325 IMNRCTLSVDAPR
+325 IQNRCTLSVDAPQPL
-338 TLMVR
+338 TVR
-343 GDAPSLERALANL
+343 GDAPSLERALTNL

-364 GQGCDIQVR
+364 GQGCDIEVR
-373 LSEPSCIEVLDSGPG
+373 LCAPSCIEVLDSGPG

-413 GLHLVAEVARLHGGQ
+413 GLHLVAEVARLHRGQ

-434 ESGGAKMRLELNLDD
+434 ESGGAKMRLELNLD
-449 RTLGSLVRKTTAPRL
+449 A
-464 VPASPRL
+464 

>member
-1 MMSLI
+1 MTVSLF

-21 VVGSLVLGGFIGL
+21 VVGSLVMGGFLGL
-34 AWVLGRVVDETGQ
+34 AWMLGRVVDENGQ
-47 ETVAVIQRA
+47 ETVAVIGRA
-56 LSRDAQGQLTM
+56 LVRGADGRLAVESTPELR
-67 APTHEFQRL
+67 RL
-76 QKADPPFWFIARDAK
+76 QEADPPLWFIARD
-91 GQEVRQGDVPPK
+91 GHGSEMRGGDVPPV
-103 YAALIGALDGLERLG
+103 YAALMNAFGDVDRVAINPED
-118 IEPAADNTQPKA
+118 DNTRPKA

-135 ESSAGPVNVLAQTG
+135 ETRAGPVAVMAQTG
-149 GPLTVKNTL
+149 GPLTMKNTL
-158 KGTGIVFLILV
+158 KGTGILFLWLV

-192 RGVVATAEHAESID
+192 QGVVATAEHAESID
-206 VHERTTRLPLDN
+206 VHERTTRLPLAN

-256 TPITTLQIHLEGLP
+256 TPITTLQIHLDGLP
-270 SGPLKVNLMQAS
+270 HDPLKVKLMQAS

-296 RLDHIASHD
+296 RLDHIELHD

-313 CERAAA
+313 CERVAA
-319 DIALLA
+319 DIAPLA
-325 IMNRCTLSVDAPR
+325 IQNRCTLSVVAPQP
-338 TLMVR
+338 LMVR
-343 GDAPSLERALANL
+343 GDAPSLERALTNL

-373 LSEPSCIEVLDSGPG
+373 LCEPSCIEVLDSGPG

-398 APFHRLVPRGRGAGL
+398 APFHRLVLRGRGAGL
-413 GLHLVAEVARLHGGQ
+413 GLHLVAEVARLHRGQ

-434 ESGGAKMRLELNLDD
+434 ESGGAKMRLELNLD
-449 RTLGSLVRKTTAPRL
+449 A
-464 VPASPRL
+464 

>member
-1 MMSLI
+1 MRVSLF

-21 VVGSLVLGGFIGL
+21 VVGSLVLGGFLGL
-34 AWVLGRVVDETGQ
+34 AWMLGRVVDETGQ

-56 LSRDAQGQLTM
+56 LARDAGGRLVAT
-67 APTHEFQRL
+67 PTPELERFL
-76 QKADPPFWFIARDAK
+76 QKADPSFWFIARDVGA
-91 GQEVRQGDVPPK
+91 GGTPGTPGHAGDAGAPTASEVRHGDVPPR
-103 YAALIGALDGLERLG
+103 YAALLASLDGVERLG
-118 IEPAADNTQPKA
+118 IDPSGDNTQPKA
-130 RFERV
+130 RFERIDTR
-135 ESSAGPVNVLAQTG
+135 AGPVAVMAQTG
-149 GPLTVKNTL
+149 SPLTVKNTL
-158 KGTGIVFLILV
+158 KGTGVVFLFLV

-192 RGVVATAEHAESID
+192 KGVVATAEHAEGID
-206 VHERTTRLPLDN
+206 VHERTTRLPLVN
-218 VASEIRPLVNAVN
+218 VPSEIRPLVNAVN

-256 TPITTLQIHLEGLP
+256 TPITTLQIHIEGLP
-270 SGPLKVNLMQAS
+270 NDPLKVKLMQAS

-296 RLDHIASHD
+296 RLDRIASQD
-305 QQVDLKAL
+305 RQQVDLKAL
-313 CERAAA
+313 CERMAG
-319 DIALLA
+319 DIAPLA

-338 TLMVR
+338 PLWVR

-364 GQGCDIQVR
+364 GPGCDIQVR
-373 LSEPSCIEVLDSGPG
+373 LCAPSCIEVLDSGPG

-434 ESGGAKMRLELNLDD
+434 ESGGAKMRLELNL
-449 RTLGSLVRKTTAPRL
+449 GA
-464 VPASPRL
+464 

>member
-1 MMSLI
+1 MRLSLL

-21 VVGSLVLGGFIGL
+21 VVGSLVMGGFLGL
-34 AWVLGRVVDETGQ
+34 AWSLGRVVDETGQ
-47 ETVAVIQRA
+47 ETVAAIQRA
-56 LSRDAQGQLTM
+56 LLRDADGTLS
-67 APTHEFQRL
+67 AEPTPELRRL
-76 QKADPPFWFIARDAK
+76 QQADPSHWFIVRDAR
-91 GQEVRQGDVPPK
+91 GAELRRGEVPPEYLK
-103 YAALIGALDGLERLG
+103 LLVAFDGMDRVA
-118 IEPAADNTQPKA
+118 INPEPDSTRPKA

-135 ESSAGPVNVLAQTG
+135 ESRAGPVAVMAQTG
-149 GPLTVKNTL
+149 GPLTVRNTL
-158 KGTGIVFLILV
+158 KGTGIAFLFMV
-169 APMALLTSL
+169 APMALVTCL

-192 RGVVATAEHAESID
+192 KGVVATAEHAEGID
-206 VHERTTRLPLDN
+206 VHERTTRLPLAN

-256 TPITTLQIHLEGLP
+256 TPITTLQIHIEGLP
-270 SGPLKVNLMQAS
+270 NDLLKVKLMQAS

-296 RLDHIASHD
+296 RLDRIASQD
-305 QQVDLKAL
+305 RQQVDLKAL
-313 CERAAA
+313 CERMAA
-319 DIALLA
+319 DIAPLA
-325 IMNRCTLSVDAPR
+325 VMNRCTLSVDAPR
-338 TLMVR
+338 PLWVR

-373 LSEPSCIEVLDSGPG
+373 LWEPSGFEVLDSGPG

-434 ESGGAKMRLELNLDD
+434 ESGGAKMRFELNL
-449 RTLGSLVRKTTAPRL
+449 GA
-464 VPASPRL
+464 

>member
-1 MMSLI
+1 MTLSLL

-21 VVGSLVLGGFIGL
+21 VVGSLVMGGFLGL

-47 ETVAVIQRA
+47 ETVTVIQRA
-56 LSRDAQGQLTM
+56 LARGPDGQLVVE
-67 APTHEFQRL
+67 PTAEVQRL
-76 QKADPPFWFIARDAK
+76 QKADPPFWFIARDAH
-91 GQEVRQGDVPPK
+91 GSEVRSGDVPPV
-103 YAALIGALDGLERLG
+103 YSTLFNALGDMERMALNPED
-118 IEPAADNTQPKA
+118 DNTRPKA
-130 RFERV
+130 RFERAQTR
-135 ESSAGPVNVLAQTG
+135 AGLVAVMVQTG
-149 GPLTVKNTL
+149 GPLTVRNTL
-158 KGTGIVFLILV
+158 KGTGIAFLFLV
-169 APMALLTSL
+169 APMALATCL

-192 RGVVATAEHAESID
+192 KGVVATAEHAESID
-206 VHERTTRLPLDN
+206 VHERTTRLPLAN

-256 TPITTLQIHLEGLP
+256 TPITTLQIHLEGLQD
-270 SGPLKVNLMQAS
+270 GALKVKLMQAS

-296 RLDHIASHD
+296 RLDHVAVHD
-305 QQVDLKAL
+305 QQQVDLKAL
-313 CERAAA
+313 CERVAG
-319 DIALLA
+319 DIAPLA

-338 TLMVR
+338 PLWVR
-343 GDAPSLERALANL
+343 GDAPSLERALSNL

-373 LSEPSCIEVLDSGPG
+373 LWEPSGFEVLDSGPG
-388 IPEADRERVV
+388 IPAADRERVV

-434 ESGGAKMRLELNLDD
+434 ESGGAKMRLELNLD
-449 RTLGSLVRKTTAPRL
+449 A
-464 VPASPRL
+464 

>member
-1 MMSLI
+1 
-6 SLRWRLIWSLILLQV
+6 V
-21 VVGSLVLGGFIGL
+21 
-34 AWVLGRVVDETGQ
+34 ET
-47 ETVAVIQRA
+47 
-56 LSRDAQGQLTM
+56 DAT
-67 APTHEFQRL
+67 
-76 QKADPPFWFIARDAK
+76 
-91 GQEVRQGDVPPK
+91 
-103 YAALIGALDGLERLG
+103 
-118 IEPAADNTQPKA
+118 
-130 RFERV
+130 
-135 ESSAGPVNVLAQTG
+135 GPVNVVAQTG
-149 GPLTVKNTL
+149 APLTVKTTL
-158 KGTGIVFLILV
+158 KGTGLVFLFLV
-169 APMALLTSL
+169 APMALVTCL

-192 RGVVATAEHAESID
+192 KGVVATAEHAESID
-206 VHERTTRLPLDN
+206 VHERTTRLPLAN

-256 TPITTLQIHLEGLP
+256 TPITTLQIHLERLP
-270 SGPLKVNLMQAS
+270 HDPLKVKLRQAS

-296 RLDHIASHD
+296 RLDRIASHD
-305 QQVDLKAL
+305 AQVDLKPL
-313 CERAAA
+313 CERVAA
-319 DIALLA
+319 DIAPLA

-338 TLMVR
+338 ALLVR
-343 GDAPSLERALANL
+343 GDAPSLERALTNL

-373 LSEPSCIEVLDSGPG
+373 LWEPSGFEVLDSGPG

-434 ESGGAKMRLELNLDD
+434 ESGGARMRLELNL
-449 RTLGSLVRKTTAPRL
+449 A
-464 VPASPRL
+464 A

>member
-1 MMSLI
+1 MSLSLL

-56 LSRDAQGQLTM
+56 LTRDAAGKLIVV
-67 APTHEFQRL
+67 PTAEFLRL
-76 QKADPPFWFIARDAK
+76 QNGDPGFWFIARDAK
-91 GQEVRQGDVPPK
+91 GAEVRHGDVPPK
-103 YAALIGALDGLERLG
+103 YATLMTTLDGMARIA
-118 IEPAADNTQPKA
+118 IEPAKDNTQPKA

-135 ESSAGPVNVLAQTG
+135 ETTAGPVNVLAQTG
-149 GPLTVKNTL
+149 SPLSVKNTL
-158 KGTGIVFLILV
+158 KGTGLVFLFLV

-192 RGVVATAEHAESID
+192 QGVVATAEHAEGID
-206 VHERTTRLPLDN
+206 VHERTTRLPLAN

-270 SGPLKVNLMQAS
+270 NDPLKVKLMQAS

-296 RLDHIASHD
+296 RLDHVVP
-305 QQVDLKAL
+305 QEEPVDLRAL
-313 CERAAA
+313 CERVAA
-319 DIALLA
+319 DIAPLA
-325 IMNRCTLSVDAPR
+325 IQNRCTLSVDAPQP
-338 TLMVR
+338 LMVH
-343 GDAPSLERALANL
+343 GDAPSLERALTNL

-364 GQGCDIQVR
+364 GQGCDIEVR
-373 LSEPSCIEVLDSGPG
+373 LCAPSCIEVLDSGPG

-413 GLHLVAEVARLHGGQ
+413 GLHLVAEVARLHRGQ

-434 ESGGAKMRLELNLDD
+434 ESGGAKMRLELNLN
-449 RTLGSLVRKTTAPRL
+449 A
-464 VPASPRL
+464 